1 MSETLEIGIIA
12 EGPTDILVIK
22 EIVENLISDQYEFIC
37 TSIQPKCSAA
47 FEQLNT
53 ELGTGWSGVCRCL
66 LEMKK
71 QSNGKFD
78 QHIGIQRLNML
89 IIHLDV
95 DVTRQSYADG
105 HLQNIDNN
113 LPCPSISCPLPPKR
127 KKLCPSNC
135 DIPRQRADTIRQ
147 VVLNWL
153 NNCTPQHLVF
163 CTPSDAMD
171 AWVFAA
177 FFPDDICVQQ
187 NKLECVEKPE
197 RLLTSKSKQNRIK
210 KTVADYRKKVVG
222 SFGDLWSNARK
233 NCSEAERFSQEF
245 MQVLN
250 IVKK

>member
-22 EIVENLISDQYEFIC
+22 EIVENLISDQYEFTC
-37 TSIQPKCSAA
+37 TSIQPKCSAV

-78 QHIGIQRLNML
+78 QHIGIKRLNLL

-95 DVTRQSYADG
+95 DVTRQSYKDG
-105 HLQNIDNN
+105 HLRNIDNN
-113 LPCPSISCPLPPKR
+113 LPCPSIQCPLPLR
-127 KKLCPSNC
+127 QRNQCPSDC
-135 DIPRQRADTIRQ
+135 DIPRQRANAIRQ

-153 NNCTPQHLVF
+153 DNCTPQNLVF
-163 CTPSDAMD
+163 CTPSQAMD

-177 FFPDDICVQQ
+177 FFPDDIRIRQ
-187 NKLECVEKPE
+187 NKLECVERPE
-197 RLLTSKSKQNRIK
+197 RLLKSKPKQKRIE
-210 KTVADYRKKVVG
+210 KTVTDYRKKIVG
-222 SFGDLWSNARK
+222 SYCNLWSNVRQ

-245 MQVLN
+245 LKVLN
-250 IVKK
+250 TVET